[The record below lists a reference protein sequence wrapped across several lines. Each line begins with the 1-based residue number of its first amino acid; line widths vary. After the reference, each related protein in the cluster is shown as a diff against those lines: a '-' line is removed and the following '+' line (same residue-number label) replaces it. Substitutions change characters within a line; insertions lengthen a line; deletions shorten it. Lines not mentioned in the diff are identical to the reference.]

1 MPTLSNE
8 LRQAILK
15 LVIKNSSY
23 MTGSD
28 ARDAETVEN
37 IMSLIATQ
45 NTALLKELL
54 GELPEEIDMMH
65 AKKAHSD
72 AGAGNVIGHNHL
84 LSKVKNLINSKLA
97 AMGEQ

>member
-45 NTALLKELL
+45 NTALLKEVA
-54 GELPEEIDMMH
+54 D
-65 AKKAHSD
+65 K
-72 AGAGNVIGHNHL
+72 VIGADEFPADQDEWHGEEEAKIIGADEL
-84 LSKVKNLINSKLA
+84 RAVQRSKLA
-97 AMGEQ
+97 AMGVDDAK